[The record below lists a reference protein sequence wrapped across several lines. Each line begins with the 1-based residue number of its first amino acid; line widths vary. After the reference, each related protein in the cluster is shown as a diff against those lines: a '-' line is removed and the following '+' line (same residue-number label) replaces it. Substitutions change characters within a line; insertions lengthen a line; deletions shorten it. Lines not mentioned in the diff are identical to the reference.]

1 MKTEFADITLKT
13 YRNKLVYLRRSD
25 RTVNMYCYYF
35 EQFLNKFDLRAV
47 ECTKQEIENYVVS
60 LSCKTSSHQN
70 TIINAIK
77 FYYERVLEK
86 DKDGYYN
93 IERPKRE
100 FKIPD
105 ILTPDE
111 VTLFMSNTKNIKHR
125 TMLQVTYSCGLRNSE
140 VRSIKLHHID
150 WKQSI
155 LKVVCGKG
163 KRDRLV
169 PIPDDTLE
177 LLKQYYIEYIHKKY
191 NPNRLLFIGE
201 KYEEYSSRSL
211 QELVAQA
218 MQRIKLQKH
227 ITPHSLR
234 HSRATHLK
242 NAGVDIKDI
251 KDFLD
256 HRDLRTTEIYLHI
269 GIESRAEIIK
279 RADALIKMK
288 TAPVETDLLKLLT
301 QFIQQNTNLNLQQ
314 PTPYNFAL

>member
-1 MKTEFADITLKT
+1 MKTEFADKTLKT
-13 YRNKLVYLRRSD
+13 YRNKLVYLRRSE

-35 EQFLNKFDLRAV
+35 EQFLNKFDFRAV
-47 ECTKQEIENYVVS
+47 ECTKQEIENYVVG

-77 FYYERVLEK
+77 FYYERVLGK
-86 DKDGYYN
+86 DKPGYYN

-105 ILTPDE
+105 ILTPGE
-111 VTLFMSNTKNIKHR
+111 ITLLMSNTKNIKHR

-140 VRSIKLHHID
+140 VRAIKLHHID

-201 KYEEYSSRSL
+201 KYQEYSSRSL

-218 MQRIKLQKH
+218 MQRINLKKH

-251 KDFLD
+251 KDFLG
-256 HRDLRTTEIYLHI
+256 HRDLKTTEIYLHI
-269 GIESRAEIIK
+269 GIESRVEIIK

-288 TAPVETDLLKLLT
+288 TLAAPALETDLLNLLT
-301 QFIQQNTNLNLQQ
+301 QFIQHNT
-314 PTPYNFAL
+314 PRSTALIN